1 MVGVTAQILP
11 PRMLLDVDLHIPD
24 IGDDVAAALLPE
36 PRLDRN
42 ADAPLRTSWEVTDA
56 QSGRWPETLATIG
69 LGFQPSRRLGDIATI
84 VAGKVRASNR
94 SELPLPGLVPVCM
107 PLNARSGR
115 WVPTAWAEPLEPIT
129 DGRSIVL
136 PAVRRYRT
144 SVAPAGWTAGHDT
157 FVIQPNETID
167 SARLSAWLSST
178 QGSKLLERHSAG
190 AFIPRIALT
199 ILRKIPV
206 PNAFPS
212 AANRVPN
219 PERDLAARIEALWS

>member
-1 MVGVTAQILP
+1 
-11 PRMLLDVDLHIPD
+11 
-24 IGDDVAAALLPE
+24 
-36 PRLDRN
+36 
-42 ADAPLRTSWEVTDA
+42 
-56 QSGRWPETLATIG
+56 
-69 LGFQPSRRLGDIATI
+69 
-84 VAGKVRASNR
+84 
-94 SELPLPGLVPVCM
+94 
-107 PLNARSGR
+107 
-115 WVPTAWAEPLEPIT
+115 
-129 DGRSIVL
+129 
-136 PAVRRYRT
+136 
-144 SVAPAGWTAGHDT
+144 
-157 FVIQPNETID
+157 VIQPNETID